1 MKVIFSRKGVDSAAG
16 RIASALI
23 GGRPVSL
30 PIPDGPT
37 SPTRY
42 EQLAEP
48 MASLAAHLSAGRLA
62 GNQVCH
68 LDPDIDEAAL
78 PERPQGW
85 RGTLGQ
91 AGSALSHLRNQGVG
105 EGDLFLFWGLYRK
118 VSILNDR
125 WHYVGPRRHC
135 LFGWLKVGRILDV
148 GTDGRRLLA
157 DDPWLV
163 SHPHAQAGRKGHDA
177 IYVSA
182 DTCELEGRSFP
193 GSGMFRKAVMLT
205 DEESRLPS
213 VWRIPQWLNPN
224 DGGTG
229 LSCHPIQRFEGSL
242 LRSAPRG
249 QEFVAD
255 IGNRPAAIAWIAD
268 TLERAI

>member
-23 GGRPVSL
+23 EGRPVSL
-30 PIPDGPT
+30 PIPDGPN

-42 EQLAEP
+42 DTLAEP
-48 MASLAAHLSAGRLA
+48 LASLARDLSGGRLA
-62 GNQVCH
+62 GDQACH
-68 LDPDIDEAAL
+68 LDPDIHEAAM
-78 PERPQGW
+78 PDRPPGW
-85 RGTLGQ
+85 RGALGQ

-105 EGDLFLFWGLYRK
+105 EGDLFLFWGLYRN
-118 VSILNDR
+118 VGVVGDR
-125 WHYVGPRRHC
+125 WRYDGPRRHC

-163 SHPHAQAGRKGHDA
+163 SHPHAQAGRKGRDA

-182 DTCELEGRSFP
+182 DNCELAGRTFP
-193 GSGMFRKAVMLT
+193 GSGMFRKAVALS
-205 DEESRLPS
+205 DIESRLPS
-213 VWRIPQWLNPN
+213 YWRIPEWLNPN
-224 DGGTG
+224 TGGTG
-229 LSCHPIQRFEGSL
+229 LSCHPPERFEGTL
-242 LRSAPRG
+242 LRTVPRG

-255 IGNRPAAIAWIAD
+255 LGNRPAASAWIAD
-268 TLERAI
+268 MLEHAI